1 MKTAS
6 ERPDETM
13 KVDIIEHNRQKT
25 SVKAIFA
32 ETCFCQDVGYYV
44 NLGWILSKWW
54 PVWVCSPAKIN
65 AFVYDIAALNMFW

>member
-44 NLGWILSKWW
+44 NLG
-54 PVWVCSPAKIN
+54 
-65 AFVYDIAALNMFW
+65 